1 MRRRESGRIAGILA
15 LLVLL
20 AGIGAGAWYFLV
32 YTKSPQYA
40 LNQFFAAAKAND
52 TQRVEQY
59 VDKSGGIVNLLSAAA
74 AVNPNMAGADPVRAI
89 YPGYVDASLGQTQK
103 VQVDSVT
110 VEGDRA
116 KAQVTMEVAVDG
128 KTETI
133 KPTYVLVKTEE
144 GWKVQVQD
152 TMFGSFNQFVSP
164 RAQRMMRAQLRAI
177 ANSPAGAMAKSQ
189 LQALR
194 AEIDKYPDFAK
205 LLREAGLL

>member
-1 MRRRESGRIAGILA
+1 
-15 LLVLL
+15 
-20 AGIGAGAWYFLV
+20 LV

-52 TQRVEQY
+52 TQKVEQY
-59 VDKSGGIVNLLSAAA
+59 VDKSGGIVGLLSAAA
-74 AVNPNMAGADPVRAI
+74 TMNPNMAGTDPVRAI
-89 YPGYVDASLGQTQK
+89 YPGYIDASLGQTQK
-103 VQVDSVT
+103 AQIDSVT

-133 KPTYVLVKTEE
+133 KPTYVLVKTED
-144 GWKVQVQD
+144 GWKVHVQD

>member
-20 AGIGAGAWYFLV
+20 AGIGVGAWYFLV

-52 TQRVEQY
+52 TQKVEQY
-59 VDKSGGIVNLLSAAA
+59 VDKSGGIVGLLSAAA
-74 AVNPNMAGADPVRAI
+74 TMNPNMAGADPVRAI
-89 YPGYVDASLGQTQK
+89 YPGYIDASLGQTQK

-133 KPTYVLVKTEE
+133 KPTYVLVKTED
-144 GWKVQVQD
+144 GWKVHVQD

-194 AEIDKYPDFAK
+194 AEIEKYPDFAK

>member
-52 TQRVEQY
+52 TQTVEQY
-59 VDKSGGIVNLLSAAA
+59 VDKSGGIVGLLSAAA
-74 AVNPNMAGADPVRAI
+74 TMNPNMAGADPVRAI
-89 YPGYVDASLGQTQK
+89 YPGYMDASLGQTQK

-133 KPTYVLVKTEE
+133 KPTYVLVRTED
-144 GWKVQVQD
+144 GWKVHVQD

-177 ANSPAGAMAKSQ
+177 ANRPEGAMAKSQ

-194 AEIDKYPDFAK
+194 AEIEKYPDFAK
-205 LLREAGLL
+205 LLREVGLL

>member
-40 LNQFFAAAKAND
+40 LNQFFAAAKANN
-52 TQRVEQY
+52 TEQVERY
-59 VDKSGGIVNLLSAAA
+59 VDKSGGIVGLLSAAA
-74 AVNPNMAGADPVRAI
+74 TVNPNMAVADPVRAI
-89 YPGYVDASLGQTQK
+89 YPGYMDASLGQTQK

-133 KPTYVLVKTEE
+133 KPTYVLVKTED

-177 ANSPAGAMAKSQ
+177 ANTPEGAMAKSQ

-194 AEIDKYPDFAK
+194 AEIEKYPDFAK
-205 LLREAGLL
+205 LLREVGLL

>member
-89 YPGYVDASLGQTQK
+89 YPGYMDASLGQTQK

-133 KPTYVLVKTEE
+133 KPTYVLVRTED
-144 GWKVQVQD
+144 GWKVHVQD

-177 ANSPAGAMAKSQ
+177 ANRPEGAMAKSQ

-194 AEIDKYPDFAK
+194 AEIEKYPDFAK

>member
-20 AGIGAGAWYFLV
+20 AGMGAGAWYFLV

-116 KAQVTMEVAVDG
+116 KAQVSMEVAVGG

-144 GWKVQVQD
+144 GWKVHVQD

>member
-1 MRRRESGRIAGILA
+1 MRRRESGRVAGILA

-52 TQRVEQY
+52 REKFNQY
-59 VDKSGGIVNLLSAAA
+59 VDRSGAIVSMFSTAASM
-74 AVNPNMAGADPVRAI
+74 NPNLANADPVRAI
-89 YPGYVDASLGQTQK
+89 YPGYIDASLGQTQK
-103 VQVDSVT
+103 VQIDTVT

-116 KAQVTMEVAVDG
+116 RAQVTMEVAVDG

-144 GWKVQVQD
+144 GWKVNAQD
-152 TMFGSFNQFVSP
+152 TLFGSFNHFFS
-164 RAQRMMRAQLRAI
+164 LRARQAMRNELRGI
-177 ANSPAGAMAKSQ
+177 ANSPFGAMAKSR
-189 LQALR
+189 LQAIR
-194 AEIDKYPDFAK
+194 AEIEKYPDFAK

>member
-133 KPTYVLVKTEE
+133 KPTYVLVRTED
-144 GWKVQVQD
+144 GWKVHVQD

-194 AEIDKYPDFAK
+194 AEIEKYPDFAK
-205 LLREAGLL
+205 LLREVGLL